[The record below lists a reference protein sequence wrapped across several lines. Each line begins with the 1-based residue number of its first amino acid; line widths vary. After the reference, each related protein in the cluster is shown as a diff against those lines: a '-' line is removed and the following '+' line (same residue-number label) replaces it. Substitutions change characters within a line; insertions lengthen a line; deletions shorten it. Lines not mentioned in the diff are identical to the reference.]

1 MKNDLFISI
10 ITPTYNRA
18 DELDSLLKS
27 ISDQTF
33 PLDNIEC
40 IISDDGSED
49 NTEIVVKNWQ
59 EKSIFDIIYINQE
72 NKGPGAA
79 RNHGLEKSRGDL
91 ILFIDSDCEA
101 HPEWLQVIIHEYSS
115 SAFDA
120 CGGPDGSKH
129 DFTLLQK
136 AIDYSMTSFFTTGG
150 MRGHSEKMLAKFYP
164 RTHNMGITR
173 SIYDTIGGFGNL
185 RHGQDIEFSN
195 RIRRSGAKIKFIK
208 DALVYHRRRT
218 SLNQF
223 IKQVFNWGVARVN
236 LGKIDSNML
245 EMVHFVPSLA
255 CLFSIMTVVVTL
267 YKGWDLIQIFSIFFI
282 PLAFISIL
290 GSINKNDLRV
300 FPLLLIVIPIQISG
314 YGIGFFQAFLRRFIF
329 NEAEMV
335 GFKKNYYK

>member
-1 MKNDLFISI
+1 
-10 ITPTYNRA
+10 
-18 DELDSLLKS
+18 
-27 ISDQTF
+27 
-33 PLDNIEC
+33 
-40 IISDDGSED
+40 
-49 NTEIVVKNWQ
+49 
-59 EKSIFDIIYINQE
+59 
-72 NKGPGAA
+72 
-79 RNHGLEKSRGDL
+79 
-91 ILFIDSDCEA
+91 
-101 HPEWLQVIIHEYSS
+101 
-115 SAFDA
+115 
-120 CGGPDGSKH
+120 
-129 DFTLLQK
+129 
-136 AIDYSMTSFFTTGG
+136 MTSFFTTGG

-173 SIYDTIGGFGNL
+173 NIYDTIGGFGNL

-255 CLFSIMTVVVTL
+255 CLLSIIAIGITL
-267 YKGWDLIQIFSIFFI
+267 YKGWNLIQIFSIFFF
-282 PLAFISIL
+282 PLALISIL